1 MDTCV
6 PAPIGPADTA
16 AQLVGHEFTKLEE
29 YPGGPLRSRT
39 GAAGSITAGMGEPLK
54 AFVEDGDAHY
64 RR

>member
-16 AQLVGHEFTKLEE
+16 AQLVGHEFTKLEARCA
-29 YPGGPLRSRT
+29 PGQGQR
-39 GAAGSITAGMGEPLK
+39 GAIAAGMGEPLK
-54 AFVEDGDAHY
+54 AFVEDGNVHY